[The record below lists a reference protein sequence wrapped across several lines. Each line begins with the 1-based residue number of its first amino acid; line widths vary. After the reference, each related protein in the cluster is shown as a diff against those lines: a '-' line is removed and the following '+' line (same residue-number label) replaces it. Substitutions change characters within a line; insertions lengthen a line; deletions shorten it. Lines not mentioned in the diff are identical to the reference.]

1 MDYND
6 FATEHLYGMYRDVL
20 RDAAGRILWDRGW
33 KKNLIVDGCRVLLAE
48 LTRNSAGALGIQG
61 LQVGAGLASWDTT
74 PQPPASADTVLQDPH
89 PYTVPL
95 GSLQFDFVQLDGTVS
110 ATPTNRLQ
118 ILATL
123 GPLVPTWP
131 DVNHPTITLREFGL
145 VGKLSGV
152 VTPQLM
158 NCVRHP
164 AIIKDPVS
172 TLERTIWLT
181 F

>member
-1 MDYND
+1 MPYSDLVTD
-6 FATEHLYGMYRDVL
+6 HLYGMYRDVL
-20 RDAAGRILWDRGW
+20 RDPQGNVLWDRGW
-33 KKNLIVDGCRVLLAE
+33 QKNVIVDGCRVLLTE
-48 LTRNSAGALGIQG
+48 LVRGSAGVLGIQG
-61 LQVGAGLASWDTT
+61 VQIGTGLASWDTA
-74 PQPPASADTVLQDPH
+74 PQPPTPAETTLQDAH
-89 PYTVPL
+89 PFTVPS

-110 ATPTNRLQ
+110 GIPTNRLQ
-118 ILATL
+118 IRAVM
-123 GPLVPTWP
+123 GPNVPTWP

-145 VGKLSGV
+145 VGQLSGA

-158 NCVRHP
+158 NYVRHP